1 MRGFIVLGLTMLV
14 AACATP
20 WSTSGPASRGGG
32 TYKIG
37 APYRVGGVLYTPREQ
52 PSYDETGVASWYG
65 PGFHGR
71 RTANGEVYNQNALS
85 AAHATLPLPAN
96 VRVTNLENGRSLV
109 VRVND
114 RGPFHDGRIIDLSA
128 RGADLLGF
136 KGAGT
141 ARVRVQ
147 YLGPTGVPVFAIAK
161 AAPPPAAPTLAPDRP
176 VPVQEEPALIAM
188 APISNP
194 PGEAPGVEPAAELRW
209 VAGAQPAAAPKPAS
223 KSTMK
228 RAQQIA
234 AAAAALLVSSAEAA
248 PAQEPATDTPSAT
261 ASASRYFV
269 QVATFADSGNAQ
281 ALYNELAPLGR
292 AAIVAPE
299 GGERTLYRVRIGPI
313 ATREEASGILQDLI
327 ARGLKGAQIVS
338 E

>member
-1 MRGFIVLGLTMLV
+1 MRAFFILGLTMLV

-20 WSTSGPASRGGG
+20 WLKSGRASGGG
-32 TYKIG
+32 GYKVG
-37 APYRVGGVLYTPREQ
+37 APYRVGGVLYTPRVQ

-71 RTANGEVYNQNALS
+71 RTANGEVYDQYALT
-85 AAHATLPLPAN
+85 AAHATLPIPTN

-136 KGAGT
+136 KRAGT

-147 YLGPTGVPVFAIAK
+147 YLGPTGVPDFAVAK
-161 AAPPPAAPTLAPDRP
+161 ATAPPAAPTPASDRP
-176 VPVQEEPALIAM
+176 EPMQEEPALVAM
-188 APISNP
+188 APIPNP
-194 PGEAPGVEPAAELRW
+194 PGEAPVADAKAALHW
-209 VAGAQPAAAPKPAS
+209 VAGAPPAPQPAS
-223 KSTMK
+223 KTTMK

-248 PAQEPATDTPSAT
+248 PAQEPVMGIPSAT
-261 ASASRYFV
+261 AAPERFFV
-269 QVATFADSGNAQ
+269 QVGTFADGGNAQ
-281 ALYNELAPLGR
+281 ALYNDLAPFGR
-292 AAIVAPE
+292 AAIVPPE
-299 GGERTLYRVRIGPI
+299 DGERPLYRVRIGPI
-313 ATREEASGILQDLI
+313 TTREEASGILQDLI
-327 ARGLKGAQIVS
+327 SRGVKGAQILT